1 MPEDAAPAET
11 QPESQQINI
20 LDPVYQEVIDL
31 KLTRGQALFVYNFL
45 ETNIQPRGMA
55 MVEFS
60 FDMMKRFQSAL
71 TVAPVSEPQGG
82 PVFIGEPPKVAVE
95 TAEVV
100 EETKETFVPKKTADG
115 TTVFEN
121 NVGIRELMEE

>member
-11 QPESQQINI
+11 QPESPQINI
-20 LDPVYQEVIDL
+20 LDPVYQEEIDL

-45 ETNIQPRGMA
+45 ESNIQPRGMA

-60 FDMMKRFQSAL
+60 YDMMKRFQVAL
-71 TVAPVSEPQGG
+71 EPVSEPQ
-82 PVFIGEPPKVAVE
+82 VAVE
-95 TAEVV
+95 TAEVAEVV
-100 EETKETFVPKKTADG
+100 EETKETFVSKKTADG

-121 NVGIRELMEE
+121 NVAIKELMEE

>member
-1 MPEDAAPAET
+1 MPEDAA
-11 QPESQQINI
+11 QPEAQPEQPSINI
-20 LDPVYQEVIDL
+20 LDPVYQEVVDL

-71 TVAPVSEPQGG
+71 AEPVSEPQEG
-82 PVFIGEPPKVAVE
+82 PVFIGGTPNVE
-95 TAEVV
+95 VKEVEVV
-100 EETKETFVPKKTADG
+100 EESIQTFV
-115 TTVFEN
+115 TTPETGAKVFEN

>member
-11 QPESQQINI
+11 QPESPQINI
-20 LDPVYQEVIDL
+20 LDPVYQEEIDL
-31 KLTRGQALFVYNFL
+31 KLTRGQALFVDNFL
-45 ETNIQPRGMA
+45 EANIQPRGMA

-60 FDMMKRFQSAL
+60 YDMMKRFQLAL
-71 TVAPVSEPQGG
+71 EPVSEPQ
-82 PVFIGEPPKVAVE
+82 VAVE

-100 EETKETFVPKKTADG
+100 EETKETFVSKKTADG

-121 NVGIRELMEE
+121 NVAIKELMEE

>member
-1 MPEDAAPAET
+1 MPEDAAQAET
-11 QPESQQINI
+11 QPESPQINI
-20 LDPVYQEVIDL
+20 LDPVYQEEIDL

-45 ETNIQPRGMA
+45 EANIQPRGMA

-60 FDMMKRFQSAL
+60 FDMMKRFQTAL
-71 TVAPVSEPQGG
+71 IVEEPVSEPQ
-82 PVFIGEPPKVAVE
+82 VTVE

-100 EETKETFVPKKTADG
+100 EETKETFTSKKTADG

-121 NVGIRELMEE
+121 NVAIKELMEE

>member
-11 QPESQQINI
+11 NPESPQINI

-31 KLTRGQALFVYNFL
+31 QLTRGQALFVYNFL

-71 TVAPVSEPQGG
+71 TVAPVSEP
-82 PVFIGEPPKVAVE
+82 KVAVE

-100 EETKETFVPKKTADG
+100 EETKETFVSKKTTDG

>member
-1 MPEDAAPAET
+1 MPEDAA
-11 QPESQQINI
+11 QPEAQPEQPSINI
-20 LDPVYQEVIDL
+20 LDPVYQEVVDL

-71 TVAPVSEPQGG
+71 AEPVSEPQ
-82 PVFIGEPPKVAVE
+82 VTVE
-95 TAEVV
+95 TSEVV
-100 EETKETFVPKKTADG
+100 EETKETFVSKKAADG

>member
-1 MPEDAAPAET
+1 MPEDAAPI
-11 QPESQQINI
+11 ESPQINI
-20 LDPVYQEVIDL
+20 LDPVYQEEIDL

-45 ETNIQPRGMA
+45 ESNIQPRGMA

-71 TVAPVSEPQGG
+71 AVAPVSEPQ
-82 PVFIGEPPKVAVE
+82 VAVE

-100 EETKETFVPKKTADG
+100 EETKETFVSKKTADG

-121 NVGIRELMEE
+121 NVAIKELMEE

>member
-20 LDPVYQEVIDL
+20 LDPVYQEEIDM

-45 ETNIQPRGMA
+45 EANIQPRGMA

-60 FDMMKRFQSAL
+60 YDMMKRFQLAL
-71 TVAPVSEPQGG
+71 EPVSEPQ
-82 PVFIGEPPKVAVE
+82 VAVE

-100 EETKETFVPKKTADG
+100 EETKETFVSKKTADG

>member
-1 MPEDAAPAET
+1 MPEDAAPI
-11 QPESQQINI
+11 ESPQINI
-20 LDPVYQEVIDL
+20 LDPVYQEEIDL

-60 FDMMKRFQSAL
+60 YDMMKRFQLAL
-71 TVAPVSEPQGG
+71 EPVSEPQ
-82 PVFIGEPPKVAVE
+82 VAVE

-100 EETKETFVPKKTADG
+100 EETKETFVSKKTADG

-121 NVGIRELMEE
+121 NVAIKELMEE

>member
-1 MPEDAAPAET
+1 MPEDAAPI
-11 QPESQQINI
+11 ESPQINI
-20 LDPVYQEVIDL
+20 LDPVYQEEIDL

-60 FDMMKRFQSAL
+60 YDMMKRFQLAL
-71 TVAPVSEPQGG
+71 EPVSEPQ
-82 PVFIGEPPKVAVE
+82 VAVE

-100 EETKETFVPKKTADG
+100 EETKETFVSKKTADG

>member
-1 MPEDAAPAET
+1 MSEDAAPT
-11 QPESQQINI
+11 ESPQINI
-20 LDPVYQEVIDL
+20 LDPVYQEEIDL

-60 FDMMKRFQSAL
+60 YDMMKRFQVAL
-71 TVAPVSEPQGG
+71 EPVSEPQ
-82 PVFIGEPPKVAVE
+82 VAVE

-100 EETKETFVPKKTADG
+100 EETKETFVSKKTADG

-121 NVGIRELMEE
+121 NVAIKELMEE

>member
-20 LDPVYQEVIDL
+20 LDPIYQEEIDM

-71 TVAPVSEPQGG
+71 IVEPVSEPQ
-82 PVFIGEPPKVAVE
+82 VAVE

-100 EETKETFVPKKTADG
+100 EETKETFVSKKTADG

-121 NVGIRELMEE
+121 NVAIKELMEE

>member
-1 MPEDAAPAET
+1 MPEDAAPI
-11 QPESQQINI
+11 ESPQINI
-20 LDPVYQEVIDL
+20 LDPVYQEEIDL

-45 ETNIQPRGMA
+45 ESNIQPRGMA

-60 FDMMKRFQSAL
+60 YDMMKRFQVAL
-71 TVAPVSEPQGG
+71 EPVSEPQVG
-82 PVFIGEPPKVAVE
+82 PVFIGEPPKVMVE

-100 EETKETFVPKKTADG
+100 EETKETFVSKKTADG

-121 NVGIRELMEE
+121 NVAIKELMEE

>member
-1 MPEDAAPAET
+1 MPEDAAPI
-11 QPESQQINI
+11 ESPQINI
-20 LDPVYQEVIDL
+20 LDPVYQEEIDL

-45 ETNIQPRGMA
+45 ESNIQPRGMA

-60 FDMMKRFQSAL
+60 YDMMKRFQVAL
-71 TVAPVSEPQGG
+71 EPVSEPQ
-82 PVFIGEPPKVAVE
+82 VAVE

-100 EETKETFVPKKTADG
+100 EETKETFVSKKTADG

-121 NVGIRELMEE
+121 NVAIKELMEE

>member
-1 MPEDAAPAET
+1 CFMPEDAAPAET
-11 QPESQQINI
+11 QPESPQINI
-20 LDPVYQEVIDL
+20 LDPVYQEEIDL

-45 ETNIQPRGMA
+45 EANIQPRGMA

-60 FDMMKRFQSAL
+60 YDMMKRFQLAL
-71 TVAPVSEPQGG
+71 EPVSEPQ
-82 PVFIGEPPKVAVE
+82 VAVE

-100 EETKETFVPKKTADG
+100 EETKETFVSKKTADG

-121 NVGIRELMEE
+121 NVAIKELMEE

>member
-1 MPEDAAPAET
+1 MPEDAAPI
-11 QPESQQINI
+11 ESPQINI
-20 LDPVYQEVIDL
+20 LDPVYQEEIDL

-60 FDMMKRFQSAL
+60 YDMMKRFQVAL
-71 TVAPVSEPQGG
+71 EPVSEPQ
-82 PVFIGEPPKVAVE
+82 VAVE

-100 EETKETFVPKKTADG
+100 EETKETFVSKKTADG

-121 NVGIRELMEE
+121 NVAIKELMEE

>member
-1 MPEDAAPAET
+1 MPEDAA
-11 QPESQQINI
+11 QPEAQPEQPSINI
-20 LDPVYQEVIDL
+20 LDPVYQEVVDL

-71 TVAPVSEPQGG
+71 AEPVSEPQEG
-82 PVFIGEPPKVAVE
+82 PVFIGKPPSVTVE
-95 TAEVV
+95 TSEVV
-100 EETKETFVPKKTADG
+100 EETKETFVSTKAADG

>member
-1 MPEDAAPAET
+1 MPEDAAPI
-11 QPESQQINI
+11 ESPQINI
-20 LDPVYQEVIDL
+20 LDPVYQEEIDL

-45 ETNIQPRGMA
+45 ESNIQPRGMA

-60 FDMMKRFQSAL
+60 YDMMKRFQVAL
-71 TVAPVSEPQGG
+71 EPVREPQ
-82 PVFIGEPPKVAVE
+82 VAVE

-100 EETKETFVPKKTADG
+100 EETKETFVSKKTADG

-121 NVGIRELMEE
+121 NVAIKELMEE

>member
-1 MPEDAAPAET
+1 MPEDAAPI
-11 QPESQQINI
+11 ESPQINI
-20 LDPVYQEVIDL
+20 LDPIYQEEIDL

-45 ETNIQPRGMA
+45 ESNIQPRGMA

-60 FDMMKRFQSAL
+60 YDMMKRFQVAL
-71 TVAPVSEPQGG
+71 EPVSEPQ
-82 PVFIGEPPKVAVE
+82 VAVE

-100 EETKETFVPKKTADG
+100 EETKETFVSKKTADG

-121 NVGIRELMEE
+121 NVAIKELMEE

>member
-1 MPEDAAPAET
+1 MPEDAAPEET
-11 QPESQQINI
+11 QPERPQINI
-20 LDPVYQEVIDL
+20 LDPVYQEEIDL

-45 ETNIQPRGMA
+45 ESNIQPRGMA

-60 FDMMKRFQSAL
+60 YDMMKRFQVAL
-71 TVAPVSEPQGG
+71 EPVSEPQ
-82 PVFIGEPPKVAVE
+82 VAVE

-100 EETKETFVPKKTADG
+100 EETKETFVSKKTADG

-121 NVGIRELMEE
+121 NVAIKELMEE

>member
-1 MPEDAAPAET
+1 MPEDAA
-11 QPESQQINI
+11 QPEAQPEQPTINI
-20 LDPVYQEVIDL
+20 LDPVYQEVVDL

-71 TVAPVSEPQGG
+71 AVEPASEPE
-82 PVFIGEPPKVAVE
+82 IVE
-95 TAEVV
+95 KTTVHDMSPEV
-100 EETKETFVPKKTADG
+100 KNNMETFVSTAA
-115 TTVFEN
+115 TTEKVFED

>member
-1 MPEDAAPAET
+1 MPEEAAPEEP
-11 QPESQQINI
+11 QPERPTINI
-20 LDPVYQEVIDL
+20 LDPEFQVEIDL

-71 TVAPVSEPQGG
+71 AEPVSEPQ
-82 PVFIGEPPKVAVE
+82 VAVE

-100 EETKETFVPKKTADG
+100 EEIKETFI
-115 TTVFEN
+115 TTPETGAKVFEN

>member
-11 QPESQQINI
+11 QPESPQINI
-20 LDPVYQEVIDL
+20 LDPVYQEEIDL

-45 ETNIQPRGMA
+45 EANIQPRGMA

-60 FDMMKRFQSAL
+60 YDMMKRFQLAL
-71 TVAPVSEPQGG
+71 EPVSEPQ
-82 PVFIGEPPKVAVE
+82 VAVE

-100 EETKETFVPKKTADG
+100 EETKETFVSKKTADG

-121 NVGIRELMEE
+121 NVAIKELMEE

>member
-1 MPEDAAPAET
+1 MPEDAAPI
-11 QPESQQINI
+11 ESPQINI
-20 LDPVYQEVIDL
+20 LDPVYQEEIDL

-60 FDMMKRFQSAL
+60 YDMMKRFQVAL
-71 TVAPVSEPQGG
+71 EPVSEPQ
-82 PVFIGEPPKVAVE
+82 VAVE

-100 EETKETFVPKKTADG
+100 EETKETFVSKKTADG

>member
-11 QPESQQINI
+11 RPESPQINI
-20 LDPVYQEVIDL
+20 LDPVYQEEIDL

-45 ETNIQPRGMA
+45 EANIQPRGMA

-60 FDMMKRFQSAL
+60 YDMMKRFQLAL
-71 TVAPVSEPQGG
+71 EPVSEPQ
-82 PVFIGEPPKVAVE
+82 VAVE

-100 EETKETFVPKKTADG
+100 EETKETFVSKKTADG

>member
-1 MPEDAAPAET
+1 MPEEAAQADA
-11 QPESQQINI
+11 QPEQPTINI

-31 KLTRGQALFVYNFL
+31 QLTRGQALFVYNFL

-71 TVAPVSEPQGG
+71 VVEPVSEPQ
-82 PVFIGEPPKVAVE
+82 VTVE
-95 TAEVV
+95 TSEAI
-100 EETKETFVPKKTADG
+100 EETSEAFVSKKTTDG
-115 TTVFEN
+115 AKVFEN

>member
-1 MPEDAAPAET
+1 MSEDAAPT
-11 QPESQQINI
+11 ESPQINI

-31 KLTRGQALFVYNFL
+31 QLTRGQALFVYNFL

-60 FDMMKRFQSAL
+60 FDMMKRFQVAL
-71 TVAPVSEPQGG
+71 EPVSEPQ
-82 PVFIGEPPKVAVE
+82 VAVE
-95 TAEVV
+95 TVEVV
-100 EETKETFVPKKTADG
+100 EETKETFVSKKTADG

-121 NVGIRELMEE
+121 NVAIKELMEE